1 MNMIKFL
8 SNKWNLIGMFMLSYF
23 LIGYMFEL
31 MGMSF
36 GNIVIVFAFMY
47 VGNFASYLYG
57 MSKGVMFTTM
67 KRPNF
72 IKELD
77 KLNEMIRKENDTTS
91 KSKCG
96 KCNRNDGTCGCR
108 KKTKTKGCS
117 SGGCKNC

>member
-1 MNMIKFL
+1 MIQNFL
-8 SNKWNLIGMFMLSYF
+8 SNKWNLWGLYAISFLMMGFVFEVVSMTFAQMFLVF
-23 LIGYMFEL
+23 VLIQ
-31 MGMSF
+31 
-36 GNIVIVFAFMY
+36 VC
-47 VGNFASYLYG
+47 NFASYLYG